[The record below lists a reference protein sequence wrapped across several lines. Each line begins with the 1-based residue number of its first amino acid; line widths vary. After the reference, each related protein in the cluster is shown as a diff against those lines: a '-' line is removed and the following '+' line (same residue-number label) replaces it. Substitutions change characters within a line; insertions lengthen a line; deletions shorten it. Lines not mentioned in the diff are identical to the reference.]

1 MYDNLTIP
9 ESELILDSQGRI
21 YHLNL
26 LPEELADT
34 ILTVGDPNRVPEVSK
49 YFDTIEF
56 KIQKRELITHTG
68 YLNGKRLSV
77 VSTGMGVG
85 NIDIVFNELDALA
98 NIDLTT
104 CKIKP
109 NKKSLTIVRIGTAG
123 ALQPDI
129 PIDSFVSSSHGLGL
143 DNLLHF
149 YRQKNTPEE
158 LALLNAFYNHL
169 ANPSLPSPYITAG
182 NDCLLDLFAKDTLAG
197 ITATCTGFYG
207 PQGRVLRLGL
217 KMPDFMDKLQT
228 FSYHNQRIT
237 NFEMET
243 SAIYGLGQLLGHRC
257 CSISAIVANRAVQRF
272 STDPYKA
279 VDRLIRM
286 VLEKITSE
294 TEQCQ
299 NDELRKAS

>member
-1 MYDNLTIP
+1 MQANLTIP
-9 ESELILDSQGRI
+9 ESELILDTEGRI

-49 YFDTIEF
+49 YFDSIEF

-77 VSTGMGVG
+77 ISTGMGIG

-98 NIDLTT
+98 NIDLAT

-109 NKKSLTIVRIGTAG
+109 EKKSLTIVRIGTAG

-129 PIDSFVSSSHGLGL
+129 PIDSFVTSSHGLGL

-149 YRQKNTPEE
+149 YQQENSAEE
-158 LALLNAFYNHL
+158 LALLNAFYTHFDNL
-169 ANPSLPSPYITAG
+169 KLPPPYIAAG
-182 NDCLLDLFAKDTLAG
+182 NNGLINLFRAETITG

-207 PQGRVLRLGL
+207 PQGRILRLGL
-217 KMPDFMDKLQT
+217 QIPEFMDKLQT
-228 FSYHNQRIT
+228 FSYHNHRLT

-257 CSISAIVANRAVQRF
+257 CSISAIVANRAVQKF
-272 STDPYKA
+272 STNPYKT
-279 VDRLIRM
+279 VDKLIQM
-286 VLEKITSE
+286 VLEKVTSE
-294 TEQCQ
+294 QTQCQ
-299 NDELRKAS
+299 PDKLRKVG

>member
-1 MYDNLTIP
+1 MQDNLTIP
-9 ESELILDSQGRI
+9 ESELILDAQGRI

-49 YFDTIEF
+49 YFDSIEY

-77 VSTGMGVG
+77 LSTGMGIG

-98 NIDLTT
+98 NIDLAT

-109 NKKSLTIVRIGTAG
+109 EKKSLTIVRIGTAG

-129 PIDSFVSSSHGLGL
+129 PIDSFVTSSHGLGL

-149 YRQKNTPEE
+149 YQQKNSPEE
-158 LALLNAFYNHL
+158 LALLNAFYTHFD
-169 ANPSLPSPYITAG
+169 NPKLPLPYITAG
-182 NDCLLDLFAKDTLAG
+182 NDCLSNLFRQETIMG

-207 PQGRVLRLGL
+207 PQGRILRLGL
-217 KMPDFMDKLQT
+217 QIPEFMDKLQT
-228 FSYHNQRIT
+228 FSYHNHRIA

-257 CSISAIVANRAVQRF
+257 CSVSAIVANRAVQRF
-272 STDPYKA
+272 STNPYKTI
-279 VDRLIRM
+279 DKLIQL
-286 VLEKITSE
+286 VLEKVTSE
-294 TEQCQ
+294 QTLCQ
-299 NDELRKAS
+299 QDNLRKAS